1 MVDIGELGGD
11 DDTGADVCWEIKV
24 PTPLK
29 KEWSAGR
36 GSAENGGNVQSVG
49 HLYGFGN
56 TEEKLRVKILG
67 CKPRGRRQDGAFI
80 HMGPH
85 AGTGWVKGVEG
96 DYRDALSKGHKT
108 KIVLVETTGGISPHT
123 RAICRRHARRATA
136 KGARDKTK
144 YGTTRISTRSFYTHH
159 TQRLSLAAVRLD
171 AKNIRAGINRI
182 KGDACSA

>member
-1 MVDIGELGGD
+1 MNARGALLG
-11 DDTGADVCWEIKV
+11 AWRCAV
-24 PTPLK
+24 
-29 KEWSAGR
+29 
-36 GSAENGGNVQSVG
+36 
-49 HLYGFGN
+49 
-56 TEEKLRVKILG
+56 LG
-67 CKPRGRRQDGAFI
+67 CVRLSGAL
-80 HMGPH
+80 P
-85 AGTGWVKGVEG
+85 
-96 DYRDALSKGHKT
+96 RDALSKGHKT